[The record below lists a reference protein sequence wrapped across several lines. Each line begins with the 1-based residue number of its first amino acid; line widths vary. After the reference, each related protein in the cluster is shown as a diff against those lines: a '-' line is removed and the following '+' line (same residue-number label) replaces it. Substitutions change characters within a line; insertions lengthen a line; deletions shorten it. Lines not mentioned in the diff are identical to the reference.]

1 MQLFG
6 ASTLLCRD
14 TSRRAYALKMR
25 LSDRAGSGAS
35 VTRLLAQNGRPG
47 EDLIE
52 AFTAY
57 ERDMIEYGFAAALV

>member
-1 MQLFG
+1 LRLPARRTQLLG

-14 TSRRAYALKMR
+14 
-25 LSDRAGSGAS
+25 AS
-35 VTRLLAQNGRPG
+35 VTRLPAQNG

-57 ERDMIEYGFAAALV
+57 ERDMIEYGFAVVQV